1 MQSRSKLEPGRVLM
15 VTHTP
20 EGAAYGLDNGKP
32 VTGSQA
38 RDVQSDL
45 FVTANDD
52 GLFPGMSQTWKRD
65 A

>member
-1 MQSRSKLEPGRVLM
+1 MKPKLDPDRVLM

-20 EGAAYGLDNGKP
+20 DGPAFGLDTGQP

-38 RDVQSDL
+38 RDLKADL
-45 FVTANDD
+45 FTKPNDD
-52 GLFPGMSQTWKRD
+52 GLFPDMPQTWKRE